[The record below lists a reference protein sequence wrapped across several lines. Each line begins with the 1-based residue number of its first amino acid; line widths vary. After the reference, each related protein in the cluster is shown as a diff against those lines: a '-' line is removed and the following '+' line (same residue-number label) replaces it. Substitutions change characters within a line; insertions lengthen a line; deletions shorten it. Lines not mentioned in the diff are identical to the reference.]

1 MLTLDRFNR
10 RLLLDEPQLQPPS
23 AACPFCGQASLR
35 RVGALQS
42 NPPLFWL
49 GCTHCALVSAS
60 RLPRPEV
67 LQAYYRDYYPCGQ
80 PATTT
85 DEVGLA
91 RHLSRTV
98 RQASSVLD
106 FGGGDGSVALQLQQ
120 RLGALGGVAVVDFSV
135 EHAPGVEVY
144 RSLDEL
150 QPERRFQVV
159 LASAVLEH
167 VLEPRA
173 LFEQLLL
180 RLAPGGIFYART
192 PYMIAFERLHR
203 ALGGKGIIPYPG
215 HLFDMGRDFWDRSL
229 QVLGWQTHFRI
240 LSSSCAC
247 VESNPRKEPLK
258 WLLSSLLKWPSRY
271 LRNHYPWV
279 GGWEIFIQR
288 TSADDP
294 ATPRYPHSTVQDVV
308 E

>member
-10 RLLLDEPQLQPPS
+10 RLQLGEQQLQPPS
-23 AACPFCGQASLR
+23 STCPYCHHPSLQR
-35 RVGALQS
+35 LGLLQRQPVLS
-42 NPPLFWL
+42 WL
-49 GCTHCALVSAS
+49 RCSHCALVTAS

-67 LQAYYRDYYPCGQ
+67 LQAYYRDYYPSGQ

-91 RHLSRTV
+91 RHLSRTI

-120 RLGALGGVAVVDFSV
+120 RLGAVGEVVVVDFSV
-135 EHAPGVEVY
+135 EQAPGVEVY

-150 QPERRFQVV
+150 HPERRFQVV

-180 RLAPGGIFYART
+180 RLEPGGMFYART

-203 ALGGKGIIPYPG
+203 ALGGQGIIPYPG
-215 HLFDMGRDFWDRSL
+215 HLFDMGRDFWDRCL
-229 QVLGWQTHFRI
+229 QVLGWQFHFRI
-240 LSSSCAC
+240 LASRCAC

-294 ATPRYPHSTVQDVV
+294 ATLRCPRSTARDVAG
-308 E
+308 